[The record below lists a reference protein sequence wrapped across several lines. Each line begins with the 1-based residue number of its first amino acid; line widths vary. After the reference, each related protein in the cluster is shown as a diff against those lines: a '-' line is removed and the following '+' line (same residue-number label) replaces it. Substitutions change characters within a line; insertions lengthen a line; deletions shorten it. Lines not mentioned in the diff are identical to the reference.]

1 MKVDGQCL
9 IQTLRS
15 SRPLDKRGGGGVV
28 YPKNFFGPSGLS
40 LVQKIMEGGS
50 GPRVPPLNPPLPG
63 LMFMVSGGNP
73 LPFLLSDSIFTAEG
87 LGYYSEV
94 VK

>member
-15 SRPLDKRGGGGVV
+15 SRPLDKRGGVV
-28 YPKNFFGPSGLS
+28 SQKNFFGPSGLS

-50 GPRVPPLNPPLPG
+50 APRVPPMDPPLLG
-63 LMFMVSGGNP
+63 IMFLVSGGNP
-73 LPFLLSDSIFTAEG
+73 QPFPLSDSIFTAEG

-94 VK
+94 VR

>member
-1 MKVDGQCL
+1 MVSQK
-9 IQTLRS
+9 I
-15 SRPLDKRGGGGVV
+15 
-28 YPKNFFGPSGLS
+28 FFGPSGLS

-50 GPRVPPLNPPLPG
+50 GPRVPPLNPPLPE
-63 LMFMVSGGNP
+63 LMFIVSGGNP

>member
-1 MKVDGQCL
+1 MVIK
-9 IQTLRS
+9 TLREE
-15 SRPLDKRGGGGVV
+15 GGVV
-28 YPKNFFGPSGLS
+28 SQKNFFGPSGLS

-50 GPRVPPLNPPLPG
+50 APRVPPMDPALLG
-63 LMFMVSGGNP
+63 IMFIVSGGNP
-73 LPFLLSDSIFTAEG
+73 QPFPLSDSISTAEG

>member
-1 MKVDGQCL
+1 MVSQKH
-9 IQTLRS
+9 
-15 SRPLDKRGGGGVV
+15 
-28 YPKNFFGPSGLS
+28 FFGPSGLI

-73 LPFLLSDSIFTAEG
+73 LPFLLSDSISTAEG